1 MDKKLRKK
9 IGKRVRTARK
19 GIGMSQ
25 VDFAPHAGV
34 TRGFL
39 SDIERGA
46 RAISVETL
54 VRLCKAT
61 GTSPNRMLA

>member
-1 MDKKLRKK
+1 MKKNLRKK
-9 IGKRVRTARK
+9 IGNRVRSARVA
-19 GIGMSQ
+19 IGMSQ
-25 VDFAPHAGV
+25 GQFAPHAGV

-39 SDIERGA
+39 SDIERGE